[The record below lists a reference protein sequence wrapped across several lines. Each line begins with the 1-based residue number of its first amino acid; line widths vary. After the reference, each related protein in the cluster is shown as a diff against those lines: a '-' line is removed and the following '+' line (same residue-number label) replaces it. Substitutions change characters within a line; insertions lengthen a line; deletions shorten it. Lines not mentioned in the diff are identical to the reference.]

1 MAQKIKLDEA
11 AFKEYIAG
19 IINEEVDEWLGL
31 SRAERNARWGYEWD
45 DNLTRKQNKALR
57 NVNKQNIKAAGYNN
71 ADEYNAAKAAQATQ
85 TDPSQQQDTTQQQQD
100 TTQQQQNGIPEVY
113 PYKSDRNKTGE
124 FQTWF
129 NDNMCGPNNPNP
141 AQKLVV
147 DGKWGRKTEAA
158 YQLWLSRQNQ

>member
-1 MAQKIKLDEA
+1 MAQKTKLDET

-31 SRAERNARWGYEWD
+31 SRAERNA
-45 DNLTRKQNKALR
+45 RKQNKALR

-71 ADEYNAAKAAQATQ
+71 ADEYNAAQATQ
-85 TDPSQQQDTTQQQQD
+85 NGPQQQDTTQQQQD

-129 NDNMCGPNNPNP
+129 NDNMCGPNNTNP

-147 DGKWGRKTEAA
+147 DGKWGKKTEAA